1 MKSAKPDA
9 EQRPPRYVLDSF
21 ALIAYLEDE
30 PGAARVE
37 ELLREAAHHRAM
49 LFLCVVNYGEVLYI
63 TEREQ
68 SQDAARAVIMTIDNL
83 PVQIIEADRALT
95 FAAAHI
101 KAHHPIA
108 YADAFAVALA
118 QQEDATLITGDPEL
132 QHLGTLIAIEWLPQ
146 E

>member
-1 MKSAKPDA
+1 MKSATSSA
-9 EQRPPRYVLDSF
+9 EERPPCYVLDSF

-37 ELLREAAHHRAM
+37 ELLRDAADHCAM
-49 LFLCVVNYGEVLYI
+49 LFLCIVNYGEVLYI

-68 SQDAARAVIMTIDNL
+68 SQSAARAVITTMDHL
-83 PVQIIEADRALT
+83 PLQIIEADRALT

-118 QQEDATLITGDPEL
+118 QRKDATLVTGDPEL
-132 QHLGTLIAIEWLPQ
+132 RHVEHLITIEWLP
-146 E
+146 EG